1 MTTSNNSVEERMLI
15 QEIAKHDLQ
24 ISALIQD
31 IRQNVKSVEALEDV
45 HMRIKEELKII
56 KARVEDL
63 DILVKEQDNENQKI
77 QCQNTVDKY
86 RKQLI
91 STQTEIKKA
100 RLACK
105 LRIDQNEKEELL
117 LGGLDPELK
126 KRKNK
131 ESRAKT
137 ASTITE
143 NLMSLNKMMQQSV
156 EQSENTNKVLDK
168 SSKGISKAHEEFE
181 KLHRG
186 IRTSGNFLTKY
197 GRRELT
203 DKLFMFLAVALFFG
217 TVAYIIQKRL
227 F

>member
-1 MTTSNNSVEERMLI
+1 MTNNSVEERVLI

-31 IRQNVKSVEALEDV
+31 IRQNVNTIDALEDV
-45 HMRIKEELKII
+45 HLKIKEELKII
-56 KARVEDL
+56 KTRVEDL
-63 DILVKEQDNENQKI
+63 DVLAKEQDDENQKH
-77 QCQNTVDKY
+77 QYQNTVDKY
-86 RKQLI
+86 KKQII
-91 STQTEIKKA
+91 STHTEIKKA

-105 LRIDQNEKEELL
+105 MKIDQNDKDELL
-117 LGGLDPELK
+117 SGSLDPELK
-126 KRKNK
+126 QRKKK

-143 NLMSLNKMMQQSV
+143 NLMALNKMMVQSV

-168 SSKGISKAHEEFE
+168 SSKGISKAHDEFE
-181 KLHRG
+181 KMNRG

-197 GRRELT
+197 NRRELT

-217 TVAYIIQKRL
+217 TVVYIIQKRFL
-227 F
+227 